1 MSPQN
6 VETELEQLRKSQLK
20 NDLEIEDYK
29 KSLINEIKNFKK
41 EDIIKTKKVTLW
53 KKIKMILGL

>member
-29 KSLINEIKNFKK
+29 KSLINEIRNLKK
-41 EDIIKTKKVTLW
+41 EDIVKTKKVTLW

>member
-1 MSPQN
+1 MSQEIEN
-6 VETELEQLRKSQLK
+6 ELKKLQSLQLK

-41 EDIIKTKKVTLW
+41 EDIVKTKKVTLW

>member
-1 MSPQN
+1 MKLQN

-41 EDIIKTKKVTLW
+41 EDIVKTKKVTLW